1 MSDSNYSKLSDFLS
15 RAELPSAPESFTET
29 TIFRH
34 WKKAAGQNIADN
46 TAKLQIEGNSLSV
59 TINSPTWAHALINSQ
74 TTILS
79 KMNQCGFE
87 DLEEIVIRV
96 AVEGKR
102 NTSHRKKAVTEEPQ
116 AQLLPARL
124 SQVFVEIA
132 KNASNPE
139 TKETFLRLS
148 RISEENKRSG
158 H

>member
-15 RAELPSAPESFTET
+15 RAELPNAPESFTET

-102 NTSHRKKAVTEEPQ
+102 NTSRRKKDAAEKPQ
-116 AQLLPARL
+116 DQLLPARL

-132 KNASNPE
+132 KNASNPK

-148 RISEENKRSG
+148 RISAEKK
-158 H
+158 

>member
-1 MSDSNYSKLSDFLS
+1 MSDSNYSKLSDFLTS
-15 RAELPSAPESFTET
+15 VELPSAPESFTET
-29 TIFRH
+29 TIFSH

-46 TAKLQIEGNSLSV
+46 TTKLQIEGNSLSV
-59 TINSPTWAHALINSQ
+59 TVNSPTWAHALINSQ
-74 TTILS
+74 STILS
-79 KMNQCGFE
+79 QMIQGGFE

-102 NTSHRKKAVTEEPQ
+102 NTLRKKKAVTDEPQ
-116 AQLLPARL
+116 AQLPPAKL

-148 RISEENKRSG
+148 RISEEKK
-158 H
+158 

>member
-1 MSDSNYSKLSDFLS
+1 MSDSNYSKLSDFLT
-15 RAELPSAPESFTET
+15 RVELPSAPESFAESA
-29 TIFRH
+29 IFNH

-46 TAKLQIEGNSLSV
+46 TTKLQIEGNSLFV
-59 TINSPTWAHALINSQ
+59 TVNSPTWAHALINSQ
-74 TTILS
+74 STILS
-79 KMNQCGFE
+79 HMVKCGFE

-102 NTSHRKKAVTEEPQ
+102 NTLRKKKAVTEEPE

-124 SQVFVEIA
+124 SQVFVDIA

-148 RISEENKRSG
+148 RISADKK
-158 H
+158 

>member
-15 RAELPSAPESFTET
+15 RVELPSAPESFSET
-29 TIFRH
+29 TIFNH
-34 WKKAAGQNIADN
+34 WKKVAGQNIADN
-46 TAKLQIEGNSLSV
+46 TTKLQIEGNSLAV
-59 TINSPTWAHALINSQ
+59 TVNSSTWAYELFNSQ
-74 TTILS
+74 STVLS
-79 KMNQCGFE
+79 QMNQCGFE

-96 AVEGKR
+96 AVQGKR
-102 NTSHRKKAVTEEPQ
+102 NTRHKKKAATEKPE

-148 RISEENKRSG
+148 RISAEKKSEQ
-158 H
+158 

>member
-1 MSDSNYSKLSDFLS
+1 MSDSNYSKLSDFLT

-29 TIFRH
+29 TIFSH

-46 TAKLQIEGNSLSV
+46 TTKLQIEGKSLFV
-59 TINSPTWAHALINSQ
+59 TVSSPIWRYELNNSQ
-74 TTILS
+74 STILS
-79 KMNQCGFE
+79 QMIQCGFE

-96 AVEGKR
+96 AVESKR
-102 NTSHRKKAVTEEPQ
+102 NSLRKKIADKEKPH

-124 SQVFVEIA
+124 SQVFVDIA

-148 RISEENKRSG
+148 RISAEKK
-158 H
+158 

>member
-1 MSDSNYSKLSDFLS
+1 MSDSNYSKLSDFLTKV
-15 RAELPSAPESFTET
+15 ELPSAPESFTET

-46 TAKLQIEGNSLSV
+46 TTKLQIEGNSLAV
-59 TINSPTWAHALINSQ
+59 TVNSSTWAYELFNSQ
-74 TTILS
+74 STILS
-79 KMNQCGFE
+79 QMNQWGFE

-102 NTSHRKKAVTEEPQ
+102 NTPRKTKVDTEEPQ

-132 KNASNPE
+132 KNSSNPE

-148 RISEENKRSG
+148 RISAEKK
-158 H
+158 